1 MGHIRISQ
9 KIKIMLICFLVT
21 FLILGILFYKPPLKS
36 ITDAELNDIEGIKVT
51 FVDGQ
56 VNYGVISS
64 RIIEY
69 IKQNPDCKV
78 DDLRIVKGVDDMIID
93 QLKKEFR

>member
-1 MGHIRISQ
+1 MVNIRISQ
-9 KIKIMLICFLVT
+9 KIKIALVCFIVT

-36 ITDAELNDIEGIKVT
+36 ITDVQLNDIEGIKVT
-51 FVDGQ
+51 FVDGKT
-56 VNYGVISS
+56 NYGVISS

-78 DDLRIVKGVDDMIID
+78 EDLRIVKGVDDMIIN
-93 QLKKEFR
+93 QLERKFR

>member
-1 MGHIRISQ
+1 MAHIRISQ
-9 KIKIMLICFLVT
+9 KIKIAFICFLVT

-36 ITDAELNDIEGIKVT
+36 ITDVELNDIEGIKVT

-78 DDLRIVKGVDDMIID
+78 DDLRIVKGVDDMIIG